1 MKVKIFTEITS
12 IIDRRDFRDFED
24 EINKFIKDKEVID
37 IKYQTDSSQGN
48 AGLVTTFSA
57 LIMYKED

>member
-1 MKVKIFTEITS
+1 MKVKIFTEITG
-12 IIDRRDFRDFED
+12 IIDRRDFED
-24 EINKFIKDKEVID
+24 AINKFIKDKEVID
-37 IKYQTDSSQGN
+37 IKYQTDSSQCN

>member
-12 IIDRRDFRDFED
+12 IIGRRDFED

-37 IKYQTDSSQGN
+37 IKYQTDSSQAN

>member
-1 MKVKIFTEITS
+1 MKVKIFTKIAS
-12 IIDRRDFRDFED
+12 IINRRDFED

-37 IKYQTDSSQGN
+37 IKYQTDSSQGY

-57 LIMYKED
+57 LIMYKEN